1 MNKDEIKQL
10 KENNCYVYRH
20 IRNDTDEVFY
30 IGIGVTPLF
39 KRAYSKHNR
48 NNYWKNI
55 VKFTDYT
62 VEILIE
68 NVSWLTACEKEIEF
82 ITLYGRKDLKLGTL
96 VNMTNGGEGTIGYI
110 PSDATKKKQRERMK
124 GKNHYFYGKKFTIE
138 HCKKISDSNK
148 GRGLGDKNS
157 FYGKTHSDETKLKMS
172 KVHKGKKISDF
183 QLNIISIRM
192 TRGKHPLA
200 KLILDTETGIFYDC
214 IRDAA
219 DVKNINYSTLN
230 GFLKGRYK
238 NKTSFIYA

>member
-1 MNKDEIKQL
+1 MNKEDIRQFK
-10 KENNCYVYRH
+10 KDNCYIYRH
-20 IRNDTDEVFY
+20 IRNDTNEVFY
-30 IGIGVTPLF
+30 IGIGSTSFF

-68 NVSWLTACEKEIEF
+68 DINWLTACEKEIEF
-82 ITLYGRKDLKLGTL
+82 IKLYGRKDLKLGTL
-96 VNMTNGGEGTIGYI
+96 VNMTDGGEGTIGYVF
-110 PSDATKKKQRERMK
+110 SDTVKKKQSERMR
-124 GKNHYFYGKKFTIE
+124 GKNHYFYGKKFTKE

-148 GRGLGDKNS
+148 GLSLGVNNP
-157 FYGKTHSDETKLKMS
+157 FYGKKHTLESKLKIS
-172 KVHKGKKISDF
+172 EIHKGKKISDS
-183 QLNIISIRM
+183 QLKTISIRM

-200 KLILDTETGIFYDC
+200 RLILDTETGIFYDC

-219 DVKNINYSTLN
+219 DAKNINYCTLN

-238 NKTSFIYA
+238 NKTSFIYV